1 MRAMNSKSGDLAQ
14 SRKDAKRNFYRKSF
28 FFGFFLCVFASL
40 REMLL
45 IVAAATALA
54 APAYGADT
62 KPQAKPAAPPPLE
75 QPDTTPLPPNAERIV
90 HGRFS
95 EVVVYQ
101 PQGQPHSFVLFLTGE
116 EGWTPQAV
124 TTVQAL
130 VQKDAMVAG
139 ISLPRF
145 QRMLEAQPG
154 TNCEYIAGDFENLS
168 HFVQAYYK
176 LPDYLP
182 PVVVGL
188 GAGGALAYAELAEG
202 PVDATG
208 GGLLLGFKPGLQQH
222 KPLCTGYALATDR
235 RADGKGFD
243 VLAAKAVTIPVTLF
257 TDAGGE
263 TAAKSFAGQLGQAG
277 AVTLPEGAP
286 GGTVAA
292 PQPFLDA
299 FDKLAAALKPSAPAA
314 PADLG
319 GLPVIEVPAKAG
331 VPETDAF
338 AILISGDGGWAG
350 LDQEVAGALS
360 AQGIPVV
367 GVDSLRYFWTP
378 RTPES
383 AAADTDRIIRYYLS
397 HLNKQQVLLVGYS
410 QGADVMPFIINRLPA
425 ETRKHVALGAVMG
438 LSEHA
443 LFEFHVGNWVN
454 ATQDQ
459 GLPTAPEM
467 EKPSDIP
474 MLCIYGQGE
483 TDTLCPKLNP
493 QKVHV
498 VELPGGH
505 HFGGDYRKLAQ
516 EILGVAKLPI
526 VADAGPASGE
536 QTSAEADSQT
546 DTTNEEGFTMLN
558 FHVMITPLLSL
569 IAGILILVMPRLLN
583 YIVAIY
589 LIAVGALGLIHFH

>member
-1 MRAMNSKSGDLAQ
+1 MNGKDRLAQ
-14 SRKDAKRNFYRKSF
+14 RRKDAKKEPTRKA
-28 FFGFFLCVFASL
+28 FLGVFAPL

-45 IVAAATALA
+45 IGSLAAAMALPALA
-54 APAYGADT
+54 AA
-62 KPQAKPAAPPPLE
+62 KPQPQAVAPPPLE
-75 QPDTTPLPPNAERIV
+75 KPDTTPLPPNAERIV

-95 EVVVYQ
+95 EVVVYK
-101 PQGQPHSFVLFLTGE
+101 PQGQPHSFVLFLTDE
-116 EGWTPQAV
+116 EGWTPQALDA
-124 TTVQAL
+124 VQAL
-130 VQKDAMVAG
+130 VQKGAMVAG
-139 ISLPRF
+139 TSLPRF
-145 QRMLEAQPG
+145 QRMLEVQPG

-182 PVVVGL
+182 PIVVGL
-188 GAGGALAYAELAEG
+188 GAGGALGYAELAEG
-202 PVDATG
+202 PADATG
-208 GGLLLGFKPGLQQH
+208 GALLLGFKPGLSLR
-222 KPLCTGYALATDR
+222 KRLCTGNALATDR
-235 RADGKGFD
+235 HPDNKGYD
-243 VLAAKAVTIPVTLF
+243 VLAAKAVATPLTLF
-257 TDAGGE
+257 TDAGSE
-263 TAAKSFAGQLGQAG
+263 TATKSFAGQLGQAS
-277 AVTLPEGAP
+277 AVTLIDDAAGA
-286 GGTVAA
+286 A
-292 PQPFLDA
+292 QPFLDA
-299 FDKLAAALKPSAPAA
+299 FDKLAASLKPSAPAA

-331 VPETDAF
+331 VPQTDAF

-505 HFGGDYRKLAQ
+505 HFGGDYQKLAQ

-526 VADAGPASGE
+526 VAADAGAAAVSAGAG

-589 LIAVGALGLIHFH
+589 LIAIGALGLIHFHG

>member
-1 MRAMNSKSGDLAQ
+1 M
-14 SRKDAKRNFYRKSF
+14 
-28 FFGFFLCVFASL
+28 
-40 REMLL
+40 
-45 IVAAATALA
+45 
-54 APAYGADT
+54 
-62 KPQAKPAAPPPLE
+62 
-75 QPDTTPLPPNAERIV
+75 
-90 HGRFS
+90 H
-95 EVVVYQ
+95 
-101 PQGQPHSFVLFLTGE
+101 
-116 EGWTPQAV
+116 
-124 TTVQAL
+124 
-130 VQKDAMVAG
+130 
-139 ISLPRF
+139 
-145 QRMLEAQPG
+145 
-154 TNCEYIAGDFENLS
+154 
-168 HFVQAYYK
+168 
-176 LPDYLP
+176 
-182 PVVVGL
+182 
-188 GAGGALAYAELAEG
+188 
-202 PVDATG
+202 
-208 GGLLLGFKPGLQQH
+208 
-222 KPLCTGYALATDR
+222 LATDR
-235 RADGKGFD
+235 HPDNKGYD
-243 VLAAKAVTIPVTLF
+243 VLAAKAVATPLTLF

-263 TAAKSFAGQLGQAG
+263 TVAKSFAGQLGQAS
-277 AVTLPEGAP
+277 AVTLTEGTA
-286 GGTVAA
+286 G
-292 PQPFLDA
+292 
-299 FDKLAAALKPSAPAA
+299 APAA
-314 PADLG
+314 LPRRLRQARRLAQAQRPGGAGRSLG

-331 VPETDAF
+331 VPQTDAF

-505 HFGGDYRKLAQ
+505 HFGGDYQKLAQ

-526 VADAGPASGE
+526 VAADAGAAAVSAGAG

-558 FHVMITPLLSL
+558 FHLMITPLLSL

-589 LIAVGALGLIHFH
+589 LIAVGALGLIHFHG

>member
-1 MRAMNSKSGDLAQ
+1 MNRLTRGAGALLLALTMGGL
-14 SRKDAKRNFYRKSF
+14 A
-28 FFGFFLCVFASL
+28 AWAPP
-40 REMLL
+40 
-45 IVAAATALA
+45 AAAASA
-54 APAYGADT
+54 AVPMQKAAA
-62 KPQAKPAAPPPLE
+62 QPAAPVPLE
-75 QPDTTPLPPNAERIV
+75 KPDTTPLPPNAERIV

-124 TTVQAL
+124 ATVQAL
-130 VQKDAMVAG
+130 VQKGAMVAG

-145 QRMLEAQPG
+145 RRTLEAQPG
-154 TNCEYIAGDFENLS
+154 TDCEYIAGDFENLS

-176 LPDYLP
+176 LIDYLP

-202 PVDATG
+202 TADATG
-208 GGLLLGFKPGLQQH
+208 GALLLDFKLGLQQH

-235 RADGKGFD
+235 HADGKGFD

-263 TAAKSFAGQLGQAG
+263 MAAKRFAGQLGQAS
-277 AVTLPEGAP
+277 AVTLPEGAA
-286 GGTVAA
+286 GT
-292 PQPFLDA
+292 PQLFVDA
-299 FDKLAAALKPSAPAA
+299 FDKLVATLKPSAPAG
-314 PADLG
+314 PASLN
-319 GLPVIEVPAKAG
+319 GLPVIEVPPKAG
-331 VPETDAF
+331 VAQTDAF

-383 AAADTDRIIRYYLS
+383 AAADLDRIIRYYLTQL
-397 HLNKQQVLLVGYS
+397 HKQQVLLVGYS

-425 ETRKHVALGAVMG
+425 ETRQHVALGAVMG

-443 LFEFHVGNWVN
+443 LFEFHLGNWVN

-467 EKPSDIP
+467 EKPSSIP
-474 MLCIYGQGE
+474 MLCIYGEGE
-483 TDTLCPKLNP
+483 TDTLCPKLDP

-498 VELPGGH
+498 VKLPGGH
-505 HFGGDYRKLAQ
+505 HFGGDYERLAK
-516 EILGVAKLPI
+516 EIMGTAKLQP
-526 VADAGPASGE
+526 VAVTDAAPAAAFGQ
-536 QTSAEADSQT
+536 QTSPGAGSQS
-546 DTTNEEGFTMLN
+546 DTTNEEGPVMLN
-558 FHVMITPLLSL
+558 LHVMITPLLSL

-589 LIAVGALGLIHFH
+589 LIAIGALGLIHFH

>member
-1 MRAMNSKSGDLAQ
+1 MEVNRLTRGARALLLALTMGGVGVWAPQ
-14 SRKDAKRNFYRKSF
+14 
-28 FFGFFLCVFASL
+28 
-40 REMLL
+40 
-45 IVAAATALA
+45 AAAANAAIPAPKAAAQPT
-54 APAYGADT
+54 APA
-62 KPQAKPAAPPPLE
+62 PLE
-75 QPDTTPLPPNAERIV
+75 KPDTTPLPPNAERIV

-95 EVVVYQ
+95 EVVVYR

-124 TTVQAL
+124 AAAQAL
-130 VQKDAMVAG
+130 VQKGAMVAG
-139 ISLPRF
+139 TSLPRF
-145 QRMLEAQPG
+145 QRTLDAQAG
-154 TNCEYIAGDFENLS
+154 TNCEFIAGDFENLS

-176 LPDYLP
+176 LSDYLP

-188 GAGGALAYAELAEG
+188 GAGGALGYAELAEG
-202 PVDATG
+202 SADATG
-208 GGLLLGFKPGLQQH
+208 GALLFDFKPGLRQH

-235 RADGKGFD
+235 HADGKGFD

-263 TAAKSFAGQLGQAG
+263 TAAKSFAGQLGQAS
-277 AVTLPEGAP
+277 AVTLPEGAA
-286 GGTVAA
+286 GA

-299 FDKLAAALKPSAPAA
+299 FDKLTATLKPSAPAG
-314 PADLG
+314 PAGLN
-319 GLPVIEVPAKAG
+319 GLPVIEVPPKAG
-331 VPETDAF
+331 VPQTDAF

-383 AAADTDRIIRYYLS
+383 AAADTDRIIRYYLTQ
-397 HLNKQQVLLVGYS
+397 LKKQQVMLIGYS

-443 LFEFHVGNWVN
+443 LFEFHLGNWVN

-467 EKPSDIP
+467 ERPSDIP
-474 MLCIYGQGE
+474 MLCIYGEGE
-483 TDTLCPKLNP
+483 TDTLCPKLDP

-498 VELPGGH
+498 VKLPGGH
-505 HFGGDYRKLAQ
+505 HFGGDYERLAK
-516 EILGVAKLPI
+516 EIMGTAKLQQ
-526 VADAGPASGE
+526 VAVTDTAPAAAFGQ
-536 QTSAEADSQT
+536 QTSPGASSPS
-546 DTTNEEGFTMLN
+546 DTNNEDGPTMLN
-558 FHVMITPLLSL
+558 LHVMITPLLSL

-589 LIAVGALGLIHFH
+589 LIAIGALGLIHFH

>member
-1 MRAMNSKSGDLAQ
+1 VNRLTRDAGALLLALTL
-14 SRKDAKRNFYRKSF
+14 
-28 FFGFFLCVFASL
+28 GG
-40 REMLL
+40 
-45 IVAAATALA
+45 LA
-54 APAYGADT
+54 AWA
-62 KPQAKPAAPPPLE
+62 PQAAGANAGVPVQKAVAQPAAPVPLE
-75 QPDTTPLPPNAERIV
+75 KPDTTPLPPNAERIV

-95 EVVVYQ
+95 EVVVYK
-101 PQGQPHSFVLFLTGE
+101 PPGQPHSFVLFLTGE

-124 TTVQAL
+124 ATVQAL
-130 VQKDAMVAG
+130 VQKGAMVAG
-139 ISLPRF
+139 TSLPRF
-145 QRMLEAQPG
+145 RRMLEAQPG

-182 PVVVGL
+182 PIVIGL
-188 GAGGALAYAELAEG
+188 GTGGALGYAELAEG
-202 PVDATG
+202 PADSTG
-208 GGLLLGFKPGLQQH
+208 GALLLGFKPGLDLR
-222 KPLCTGYALATDR
+222 KRLCTGNALATDR
-235 RADGKGFD
+235 HADNQGYD
-243 VLAAKAVTIPVTLF
+243 VLAAKAVATPLTLF

-263 TAAKSFAGQLGQAG
+263 TAAKSFAGQLGQAS
-277 AVTLPEGAP
+277 AVTLPEGA
-286 GGTVAA
+286 VAA

-299 FDKLAAALKPSAPAA
+299 FDKLAASLKPSAPAA

-397 HLNKQQVLLVGYS
+397 RLNKQQVLLVGYS

-505 HFGGDYRKLAQ
+505 HFGGDYQKLAQ

-526 VADAGPASGE
+526 VADAAPASGE

-546 DTTNEEGFTMLN
+546 DTTSEEGFTMLN

>member
-1 MRAMNSKSGDLAQ
+1 MNGKGKLAQ
-14 SRKDAKRNFYRKSF
+14 RRKDAKGKTKEEAFLLKA
-28 FFGFFLCVFASL
+28 FLCVFASL

-45 IVAAATALA
+45 ILVAATALA
-54 APAYGADT
+54 IPAYGADT
-62 KPQAKPAAPPPLE
+62 KPQAPPAAAPPVE
-75 QPDTTPLPPNAERIV
+75 KPDTTPLPANAERIV

-95 EVVVYQ
+95 EVVVYK
-101 PQGQPHSFVLFLTGE
+101 PQGTPQSFVLLLTGD
-116 EGWTPQAV
+116 EGWTPGALA
-124 TTVQAL
+124 TAQAL
-130 VQKDAMVAG
+130 AQKGAMVAG
-139 ISLPRF
+139 NSLPRF

-182 PVVVGL
+182 PIVVGL
-188 GAGGALAYAELAEG
+188 GAGGALGYAELAEG
-202 PVDATG
+202 PADATG
-208 GGLLLGFKPGLQQH
+208 GALLLGFKPGLGLR
-222 KPLCTGYALATDR
+222 KRLCTGTALATDR
-235 RADGKGFD
+235 HPDNKGYD
-243 VLAAKAVTIPVTLF
+243 VLAAKAVATPLTLF

-263 TAAKSFAGQLGQAG
+263 TATKSFAGQLGQAS
-277 AVTLPEGAP
+277 AVTLTESAAG
-286 GGTVAA
+286 A

-299 FDKLAAALKPSAPAA
+299 FDKLAATLKPSAPAA

-397 HLNKQQVLLVGYS
+397 HLNKKQVLLLGYS

-425 ETRKHVALGAVMG
+425 QTRQHVALGAVMG

-505 HFGGDYRKLAQ
+505 HFGGDYQKLAQ

-526 VADAGPASGE
+526 VAADAGAAAVSGE
-536 QTSAEADSQT
+536 AGQTSAAAGSQT

>member
-1 MRAMNSKSGDLAQ
+1 MNGKNWLAQ
-14 SRKDAKRNFYRKSF
+14 RRKDAKKSF
-28 FFGFFLCVFASL
+28 FYKGFFCVFASL
-40 REMLL
+40 RETLL
-45 IVAAATALA
+45 AFSLVVAVTAPAFGAEQVTGHKQAAKAAAAS
-54 APAYGADT
+54 APA
-62 KPQAKPAAPPPLE
+62 PPGVI
-75 QPDTTPLPPNAERIV
+75 DKTPLPPNAERLG
-90 HGRFS
+90 HGRFDT
-95 EVVVYQ
+95 VAVYK
-101 PQGQPHSFVLFLTGE
+101 PAGTPSSFALFLSGDA
-116 EGWTPQAV
+116 GWDQAMSDAA
-124 TTVQAL
+124 QAL
-130 VQKDAMVAG
+130 VAKGAMVTG
-139 ISLPRF
+139 IDTPAFL
-145 QRMLEAQPG
+145 RMLERQPG
-154 TNCEYIAGDFENLS
+154 TDCEYVAGDFENLS

-182 PVVVGL
+182 PIVVGL
-188 GAGGALAYAELAEG
+188 GTGSALGYGELAEG
-202 PVDATG
+202 PADATG
-208 GGLLLGFKPGLQQH
+208 GALLLGFKPGLGLR
-222 KPLCTGYALATDR
+222 KRLCTGNALATDR
-235 RADGKGFD
+235 HPDNRGYD
-243 VLAAKAVTIPVTLF
+243 VLAAKAVATPLTLF

-263 TAAKSFAGQLGQAG
+263 TATKSFAGQLGQAS
-277 AVTLPEGAP
+277 AVTLAD
-286 GGTVAA
+286 GTAGA

-299 FDKLAAALKPSAPAA
+299 YDKLAASLKPSAPAA
-314 PADLG
+314 PASLD

-331 VPETDAF
+331 VPQTDAF

-360 AQGIPVV
+360 AQGIPVI

-467 EKPSDIP
+467 ERPQDIP
-474 MLCIYGQGE
+474 MLCIYGEGE

-505 HFGGDYRKLAQ
+505 HFGGDYQKLAQ
-516 EILGVAKLPI
+516 EILGMAKLPT
-526 VADAGPASGE
+526 VAVAAAAGPVSEA
-536 QTSAEADSQT
+536 QTSAAGDAQT
-546 DTTNEEGFTMLN
+546 DTSKLEGFTMLT
-558 FHVMITPLLSL
+558 FHVLLTPLLSL

-589 LIAVGALGLIHFH
+589 LIAVGALGLFHFHG